1 MRFLGGVIVGVVLLF
16 LVVHFTGWT
25 NGLLVRWSSLDW
37 AYIWETDREVT
48 VEHFAKA
55 RGFNTS
61 RPHAVCS
68 IRSVNEGQSYK
79 LALNRGRACRRT
91 VTVLV
96 PAEKVVT
103 TTGAK
108 RSTATL
114 SYVHNV
120 LFRDRS
126 EDNLMDWRSPNSGG
140 KKSTVAWAKSLSLGE
155 LLVTDLR
162 IVNLR
167 LAPEASML
175 IIEEG

>member
-16 LVVHFTGWT
+16 LVVLFSGWT

-103 TTGAK
+103 TTGTR
-108 RSTATL
+108 RSTATF
-114 SYVHNV
+114 SYVRNV
-120 LFRDRS
+120 LFRDNP
-126 EDNLMDWRSPNSGG
+126 EDGLMDWRSPNSGG
-140 KKSTVAWAKSLSLGE
+140 KKSTVAWIKTLSLGE
-155 LLVTDLR
+155 LLMVDLR
-162 IVNLR
+162 VITLR
-167 LAPEASML
+167 SPPRV
-175 IIEEG
+175 

>member
-55 RGFNTS
+55 RGFNPS

-103 TTGAK
+103 TTGTR
-108 RSTATL
+108 RSTATF
-114 SYVHNV
+114 SYVRNV
-120 LFRDRS
+120 LFRDNP
-126 EDNLMDWRSPNSGG
+126 EDGLMDWRSPSAGD
-140 KKSTVAWAKSLSLGE
+140 KKSAVDWAKSVSLGE

-162 IVNLR
+162 VANLR
-167 LAPEASML
+167 LTPKTSML